1 MIYNKC
7 NLGGGKGLFKIVATL
22 PYGSGYDTQIDYSYY
37 PKNDPEYG
45 TGTAWA
51 RYKKINLKQILPKY
65 YNKITLNDIVIS
77 AGDSRG
83 TATQAVDFFDPQMH
97 TESDITERA
106 SKIKWAYSRNTGI
119 LEVCVE
125 RRSHTPSGP
134 TDVWENNLPMQ
145 IGVLIN
151 NKIEK

>member
-1 MIYNKC
+1 
-7 NLGGGKGLFKIVATL
+7 L
-22 PYGSGYDTQIDYSYY
+22 PYDSGYDTQIDYSYY
-37 PKNDPEYG
+37 PSNDPKYG
-45 TGTAWA
+45 TGKAYA

-77 AGDSRG
+77 FSPDDGSD
-83 TATQAVDFFDPQMH
+83 TQQVDFFDPQMA
-97 TESDITERA
+97 TGSDITERA
-106 SKIKWAYSRNTGI
+106 SKIKWAYSQNTGI

-125 RRSHTPSGP
+125 RRSVKPNGV
-134 TDVWENNLPMQ
+134 TDLWENNLPMQ